1 MQDASSKQQTR
12 QKYKPSHQQT
22 GVPPHA
28 ALPIRGK
35 KTKNQNITQHKS
47 HPIWSLHKPLH
58 QPYEGRNQKKE
69 KIQPWSLGK
78 GYLKHSK
85 LENTHTHTHT
95 HTMKSQRNTAQMKE

>member
-35 KTKNQNITQHKS
+35 KKQKITQHKS
-47 HPIWSLHKPLH
+47 HPKWSLHKPLH

-69 KIQPWSLGK
+69 KIQPWSLGRRD
-78 GYLKHSK
+78 LKHNK
-85 LENTHTHTHT
+85 LKNKIKWNNE
-95 HTMKSQRNTAQMKE
+95 KA